1 MQIFNQTRL
10 NKLERVS
17 FGEYA
22 TLLKQYLRHLKSRFF
37 WLIIFMAISIV
48 LSLLSPQILRFFID
62 VATNKLEDSKDL
74 LRSFLFPLAESLG
87 QDPLVTAS
95 LLFIAL
101 SIVGQFIWL
110 VTSYLSQDIGWKTT
124 NQIRGDLAQHCL
136 SLDMTFHHQKTPGE
150 MVERVDGDTIALA
163 TFFSALVIDVFG
175 GLIRLGLILLMV
187 FLEDWR
193 IGLAMTAFTAISIY
207 VFNLT
212 RSVAVPIYAA
222 EREGYAKLFGFI
234 EERLGGIEDIRTNG
248 GVPYTMSRF
257 FKMIQEVFQ
266 LNLRSDI
273 IGECLRSLT
282 RVLFALG
289 YALAMGICIWLY
301 QNNFFTLGSIVLIL
315 AYMRQL
321 QFPLDT
327 ISRRINELQ
336 HATAGMKRIEELYHT
351 KSSLKDGIQS
361 LVPQSET
368 NLHPDATPAIS
379 FSQVTF
385 SYVGDEIV
393 LNDVSF
399 ELREGKILGLLGR
412 TGSGKTTIT
421 RLLFRLYDA
430 NQGQIQ
436 IAGTPIQNLKQADL
450 RRYIGLVTQDV
461 QLFNATVRQ
470 NLTLF
475 DDQISSEKII
485 SVIDNLG
492 LTSWYQSLPEGLDS
506 MLSAGG
512 SGLSAG
518 EAQLLAFT
526 RIFLK
531 DPAIIV
537 LDEPSSRLDPAT
549 EARID
554 LALQKLLQGRTSI
567 IIAHRLGTL
576 QRVDEIMILEDGH
589 IREYGDRQAL
599 VADPQSRF
607 SQLLSAGLEGKDL
620 PDEQVQAF
628 KEVLV

>member
-37 WLIIFMAISIV
+37 WLIFFMAISIV

-62 VATNKLEDSKDL
+62 VATNKLETSKDL

-87 QDPLVTAS
+87 QDPLVTAA

-101 SIVGQFIWL
+101 SIMGQFIWL

-150 MVERVDGDTIALA
+150 MVERVDGDTTALA
-163 TFFSALVIDVFG
+163 AFFSALVIDVFG
-175 GLIRLGLILLMV
+175 GLIRLGLILLMI

-222 EREGYAKLFGFI
+222 EREGYAKMFGFI

-257 FKMIQEVFQ
+257 FKVIQEVFQ

-273 IGECLRSLT
+273 FGECLRSLT
-282 RVLFALG
+282 RALFALG

-301 QNNFFTLGSIVLIL
+301 QNNLFTLGSIVLIL

-368 NLHPDATPAIS
+368 DLHPDATPAIS

-399 ELREGKILGLLGR
+399 ELREGKVLGLLGR

-554 LALQKLLQGRTSI
+554 LALRKLLQGRTSI

-607 SQLLSAGLEGKDL
+607 SQLLSAELEGKDL

>member
-1 MQIFNQTRL
+1 MFNQTKL
-10 NKLERVS
+10 NKIERVS

-22 TLLKQYLRHLKSRFF
+22 ILLRQNLRHLKFRFF
-37 WLIIFMAISIV
+37 WLIIFMAMSIV

-62 VATNKLEDSKDL
+62 VATNKLEASKDL
-74 LRSFLFPLAESLG
+74 LRPFLFPMAEWLR
-87 QDPLVTAS
+87 QDPLVTAA
-95 LLFIAL
+95 LLFIVI
-101 SIVGQFIWL
+101 SIVSQLIWL
-110 VTSYLSQDIGWKTT
+110 GTSYLSQDIGWKTT
-124 NQIRGDLAQHCL
+124 NKIRGDLALHCL

-150 MVERVDGDTIALA
+150 MVERVDGDTTALA

-175 GLIRLGLILLMV
+175 GLIRLVLILLMI

-193 IGLAMTAFTAISIY
+193 IGLAMAAFTAISMY

-248 GVPYTMSRF
+248 GVSYTMSRF

-282 RVLFALG
+282 RALFALG

-301 QNNFFTLGSIVLIL
+301 QNNLFTLGSIVLIF

-321 QFPLDT
+321 QLPLDT

-351 KSSLKDGIQS
+351 KSSLKDGTQS
-361 LVPQSET
+361 LTPQSET
-368 NLHPDATPAIS
+368 GRHADATPAIS
-379 FSQVTF
+379 FNQVTF
-385 SYVGDEIV
+385 SYAGDELV
-393 LNDVSF
+393 LNNVSF
-399 ELREGKILGLLGR
+399 ELHEGKCLGVLGR

-492 LTSWYQSLPEGLDS
+492 LTDWYQSLPDGLDS

-554 LALQKLLQGRTSI
+554 FALQKLLRGRTSI

-576 QRVDEIMILEDGH
+576 QTVDKIMILENGH
-589 IREYGDRQAL
+589 IREHGDRQAL

-607 SQLLSAGLEGKDL
+607 SQLLSTGLEDKNL
-620 PDEQVQAF
+620 PKEQSQTF
-628 KEVLV
+628 KEVQV

>member
-1 MQIFNQTRL
+1 MRIFNQTRL
-10 NKLERVS
+10 NKIERVS

-150 MVERVDGDTIALA
+150 MVERVDGDTTALA
-163 TFFSALVIDVFG
+163 TFFSALIIDVFG

-289 YALAMGICIWLY
+289 YSLAMGICIWLY

-321 QFPLDT
+321 QLPLDT
-327 ISRRINELQ
+327 ISQRINELQ
-336 HATAGMKRIEELYHT
+336 HATASMKRIEELYHT
-351 KSSLKDGIQS
+351 KSGLKDGTQS

-368 NLHPDATPAIS
+368 NLHADATPAIS

-436 IAGTPIQNLKQADL
+436 IAGIPIQNLKQVDL

-589 IREYGDRQAL
+589 IREHGDRQAL

-607 SQLLSAGLEGKDL
+607 SQLLSTGLEGKDL
-620 PDEQVQAF
+620 PDERVQAF

>member
-1 MQIFNQTRL
+1 MRIFNQTRL
-10 NKLERVS
+10 NKIERVS

-150 MVERVDGDTIALA
+150 MVERVDGDTTALA

-321 QFPLDT
+321 QLPLDT

-336 HATAGMKRIEELYHT
+336 HATASMKRIEELYHT
-351 KSSLKDGIQS
+351 KSGLKDGTQS

-368 NLHPDATPAIS
+368 NLHADATPAIS

-436 IAGTPIQNLKQADL
+436 IAGIPIQNLKQADL

-589 IREYGDRQAL
+589 IREHGDRQAL

-607 SQLLSAGLEGKDL
+607 SQLLSTGLEGKDL
-620 PDEQVQAF
+620 PDERVQAF

>member
-1 MQIFNQTRL
+1 MRIFNQTRL
-10 NKLERVS
+10 NKIERVS

-150 MVERVDGDTIALA
+150 MVERVDGDTTALA

-321 QFPLDT
+321 QLPLDT
-327 ISRRINELQ
+327 ISQRINELQ
-336 HATAGMKRIEELYHT
+336 HATASLKRIEELYHT
-351 KSSLKDGIQS
+351 KSGLKDGTQS

-368 NLHPDATPAIS
+368 NLHADATPAIS

-436 IAGTPIQNLKQADL
+436 IAGIPIQNLKQADL

-506 MLSAGG
+506 MLLAGG

-589 IREYGDRQAL
+589 IREHGDRRAL

-607 SQLLSAGLEGKDL
+607 SQLLSTGLEGKDL
-620 PDEQVQAF
+620 PDERVQAF

>member
-1 MQIFNQTRL
+1 MRIFNQTRL
-10 NKLERVS
+10 NKIERVS

-74 LRSFLFPLAESLG
+74 LRPFLFPLAELLR

-150 MVERVDGDTIALA
+150 MVERVDGDTTALA

-175 GLIRLGLILLMV
+175 GLIRLGLILLMI

-222 EREGYAKLFGFI
+222 EREGYAKMFGFI

-257 FKMIQEVFQ
+257 FKVIQEVFQ

-273 IGECLRSLT
+273 FGECLRSLT
-282 RVLFALG
+282 RALFALG

-301 QNNFFTLGSIVLIL
+301 QNNLFTLGSIVLIL

-368 NLHPDATPAIS
+368 DLHPDATPAIS

-399 ELREGKILGLLGR
+399 ELREGKVLGLLGR

-554 LALQKLLQGRTSI
+554 LALRKLLQGRTSI

>member
-1 MQIFNQTRL
+1 MRIFNQTRL
-10 NKLERVS
+10 NKIERVS

-74 LRSFLFPLAESLG
+74 LRPFLFPLAESLR

-150 MVERVDGDTIALA
+150 MVERVDGDTTALA

-321 QFPLDT
+321 QLPLDT

-336 HATAGMKRIEELYHT
+336 HATASMKRIEELYHT
-351 KSSLKDGIQS
+351 KSGLKDGTQS

-368 NLHPDATPAIS
+368 NLHADATPAIS

-436 IAGTPIQNLKQADL
+436 IAGIPIQNLKQADL

-589 IREYGDRQAL
+589 IREHGDRQAL

-607 SQLLSAGLEGKDL
+607 SQLLSTGLEGKDL
-620 PDEQVQAF
+620 PDERVQAF

>member
-1 MQIFNQTRL
+1 MRIFNQTRL
-10 NKLERVS
+10 NKIERVS

-37 WLIIFMAISIV
+37 WLIIFMVISIV

-87 QDPLVTAS
+87 QDPLVTES

-150 MVERVDGDTIALA
+150 MVERVDGDTTALA
-163 TFFSALVIDVFG
+163 TFFSALIIDIFG

-212 RSVAVPIYAA
+212 RSVAVPIYTA

-321 QFPLDT
+321 QLPLDT
-327 ISRRINELQ
+327 ISQRINELQ
-336 HATAGMKRIEELYHT
+336 HATASMKRIEELYHT
-351 KSSLKDGIQS
+351 KSGLKDGTQS

-368 NLHPDATPAIS
+368 NLHADATPAIS

-436 IAGTPIQNLKQADL
+436 IAGIPIQNLKQVDL

-589 IREYGDRQAL
+589 IREHGDRQAL

-607 SQLLSAGLEGKDL
+607 SQLLSTGLEGKDL
-620 PDEQVQAF
+620 PDERVQAF